1 MQSRYYL
8 YNKSCYS
15 YIKLYNFYFVIVG
28 ALVANLTI
36 LKKQQQEDPGFVE
49 YIITN
54 SEANDKFTIS
64 DTGLLHTK
72 VRISLWYS
80 NSISNIVKG

>member
-72 VRISLWYS
+72 VRISL
-80 NSISNIVKG
+80 